1 MKIAHLITGSI
12 FGVHIGIK
20 AKEKLDSS
28 ELKTLMAILLLFVA
42 AFMAYNH
49 FFRNI
54 NNIYNSNNQ
63 INDIGTVANIVLDL
77 ATKYPIVYGISSIII
92 ALGLGVGASILR
104 KYISQKIK
112 KTA

>member
-1 MKIAHLITGSI
+1 MTNN
-12 FGVHIGIK
+12 
-20 AKEKLDSS
+20 
-28 ELKTLMAILLLFVA
+28 T
-42 AFMAYNH
+42 
-49 FFRNI
+49 RNI